1 MNQKIRNL
9 SYPISAVVIFAV
21 LWEILTRLIGFPEYI
36 LPLPSQVVVEIANRV
51 QLLLFHGWI
60 TGYECI
66 LGFLASIV
74 IGVPIAFILALAKPI
89 EKAITPIL
97 VFSQTFPKIA
107 IAPLFVIWFG
117 FGIIPKVIVSFLIA
131 FFPIVISTVAG
142 LKSVE
147 PEYDDLVRSM
157 GASSFQRFVKIRI
170 PYSLPY
176 FFSGT
181 KVAVAFSV
189 IGAVVGEFIAA
200 EEGLGYLIMVAN
212 DAIDTTLM
220 FAAFVALMIL
230 GALVYYFVEY
240 IEKKCIF
247 WHPSVREMSNTL
259 SES

>member
-1 MNQKIRNL
+1 MSQKLRNI
-9 SYPISAVVIFAV
+9 SYPISAIIIFAL
-21 LWEILTRLIGFPEYI
+21 LWEALARLIGLPEYI
-36 LPLPSQVVVEIANRV
+36 LPLPSQVVAEVADRIN
-51 QLLLFHGWI
+51 LLFVHGWI
-60 TGYECI
+60 TGYEAV
-66 LGFLASIV
+66 LGFLASIF
-74 IGVPIAFILALAKPI
+74 IGVPIAFILALSKPI

-117 FGIIPKVIVSFLIA
+117 FGLLPKITVSFLIA

-181 KVAVAFSV
+181 KVAVAFAV

-200 EEGLGYLIMVAN
+200 EEGLGYLILVAN

-220 FAAFVALMIL
+220 FAAFVALMFL
-230 GALVYYFVEY
+230 GAFVYYLIEY
-240 IEKKCIF
+240 IERKTIF
-247 WHPSVREMSNTL
+247 WHPSVRDTSVTL
-259 SES
+259 AE